1 MNLPAKVPA
10 RKAGTSPAMIFPG
23 RPGYARG
30 DMRFSAARGRA
41 SGGHGVP
48 LPAAVLDARVRRLD
62 HRRVTRRGLVLFA
75 LLGVGW
81 GIPYLLI
88 KIAVRELDPA
98 MLVFT
103 RTGLAAVVLLPVAAV
118 RGGLAPVLRR
128 WRPLAAFTVAEM
140 IVPQFLLGSAE
151 ERLPS
156 STTGL
161 LIAAVPLAGVGVAF
175 LLGRPERLTARNWLG
190 IAAGM
195 AGVAALAGFAVSGS
209 DLGAFGEVMLVV
221 IGYAIGP
228 AILARWMP
236 DLPGAGV
243 MALGFAITAVV
254 YAPVVTVTRGWPA
267 AWPSASVI
275 VSMVLLAVVCS
286 AGAFSVMAALVGEVG
301 PVRATTVTYVNPAVA
316 LIAGAVVLGERV
328 TGWSVVGFALILA
341 GCFLAATRRPGR
353 SGRRMRDLP
362 AHGQRDEEPLA
373 EVTFAGDLSPQ
384 GACPED

>member
-1 MNLPAKVPA
+1 
-10 RKAGTSPAMIFPG
+10 
-23 RPGYARG
+23 
-30 DMRFSAARGRA
+30 
-41 SGGHGVP
+41 
-48 LPAAVLDARVRRLD
+48 
-62 HRRVTRRGLVLFA
+62 LVLFA

-118 RGGLAPVLRR
+118 RGDLAPVLRR

-209 DLGAFGEVMLVV
+209 DLGAFGEVVLVV

-267 AWPSASVI
+267 AWPPASVI

-328 TGWSVVGFALILA
+328 TAWSVGGFALILA

-353 SGRRMRDLP
+353 PGRGVRDLT
-362 AHGQRDEEPLA
+362 AHARPDEGPLA

-384 GACPED
+384 GACPEE